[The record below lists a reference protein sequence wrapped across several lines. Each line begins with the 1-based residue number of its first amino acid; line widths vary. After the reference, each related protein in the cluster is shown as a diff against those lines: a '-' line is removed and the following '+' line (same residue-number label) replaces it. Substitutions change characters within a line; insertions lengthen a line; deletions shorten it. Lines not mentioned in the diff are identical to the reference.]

1 MDKLKKLKIIK
12 FLLWSG
18 LIVILILDQKSVI
31 ENTLTIS
38 LLFMILIA
46 SIDKNIEK
54 YLLKK
59 NK

>member
-1 MDKLKKLKIIK
+1 MDTLKKLKIIK

-18 LIVILILDQKSVI
+18 LIIILILDQKSVI

-54 YLLKK
+54 YLLKN

>member
-12 FLLWSG
+12 FLLWLG
-18 LIVILILDQKSVI
+18 LIIILILDQKSVI
-31 ENTLTIS
+31 ENTLIIS